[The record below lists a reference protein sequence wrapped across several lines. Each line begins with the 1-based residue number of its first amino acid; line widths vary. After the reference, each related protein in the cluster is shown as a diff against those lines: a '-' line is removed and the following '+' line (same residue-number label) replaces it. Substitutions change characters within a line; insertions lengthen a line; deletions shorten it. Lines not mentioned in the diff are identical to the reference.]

1 MKQQDYLPLI
11 ATLVAVAAATLD
23 YSTVGKIMAI
33 IVAVGLI
40 AYWAYLQSK
49 SNKAKKR

>member
-11 ATLVAVAAATLD
+11 AALIAVAAVILD

-33 IVAVGLI
+33 VVAVGLI
-40 AYWAYLQSK
+40 GYWAYLRGK